1 MPKNKFMK
9 DGTGAENYD
18 KNGRLRNK
26 TVAFRVSPEESKQ
39 IDFAVSLSG
48 MLKQDY
54 YVAKALNRDITVM
67 GNCRVHRAVYDRLGE
82 LIAELKRI
90 ESGRYIDQELMDN
103 IKFLATVVD
112 SLYMKDE

>member
-1 MPKNKFMK
+1 MPKNQFMK

-39 IDFAVSLSG
+39 IEFAISLSG

-54 YVAKALNRDITVM
+54 YVARALNRDIAVM

-90 ESGRYIDQELMDN
+90 EAGRYIDQDLMDN
-103 IKFLATVVD
+103 IKYLASVVD
-112 SLYMKDE
+112 KLYMKNE